1 MKTNKKKYWW
11 YVWQKAIG
19 EKASMS
25 AQLSDHVSWVRTALV
40 VSYLITNLVII
51 LGVWRHW

>member
-1 MKTNKKKYWW
+1 METNKKKYWW

-19 EKASMS
+19 DRASMS
-25 AQLSDHVSWVRTALV
+25 AQVSDHVSWIRTALV
-40 VSYLITNLVII
+40 VSYLITNLVIV

>member
-1 MKTNKKKYWW
+1 MKTNKTRYWW

-19 EKASMS
+19 DKASMS
-25 AQLSDHVSWVRTALV
+25 IQLSDHVSLVRTVLV
-40 VSYLITNLVII
+40 LSYLITNLVIV